1 MAPWERYQGAYIVI
15 GATMQD
21 DSTPRKPFEGLN
33 IPHHKLTPWIHEQEA
48 KMLAMTARDK
58 LLLAGHHEYSLRPE
72 NLQDTAQL
80 LAEDTDAYTKTKY
93 GPRSDGFRIIY
104 PNSHTAIYG
113 APGSGK
119 TLLASWIAASV
130 IREGGTILH
139 IDADDNHAAVL
150 AQNVLAFSGI
160 DADQVAK
167 RLDIV
172 QPTNKAD
179 MDKIIP
185 WVIVKEFTLII
196 VDSIAS
202 LEAFTG
208 AEENSATD
216 YVARVYMGV
225 IKPLKASGATV
236 ISIDHT
242 TKAGATR
249 GPSGSIQ
256 KQAKADVALHLD
268 PGENHFGRARAG
280 NATVYVDKD
289 RPGSLYAATQDAG
302 SRDLLAIFRIPATG
316 LKDATLDAPI
326 GAENPD
332 QFVTN

>member
-1 MAPWERYQGAYIVI
+1 
-15 GATMQD
+15 MQD
-21 DSTPRKPFEGLN
+21 DSTPRKPFQGLD
-33 IPHHKLTPWIHEQEA
+33 IPWHPMTPWIHEQEA
-48 KMLAMTARDK
+48 KMLALTARDK
-58 LLLAGHHEYSLRPE
+58 LLLEGHHEHSLRPE
-72 NLQDTAQL
+72 NLHDTKKL
-80 LAEDTDAYTKTKY
+80 LEEDTDAYTRTKY
-93 GPRSDGFRIIY
+93 APRSDGFRIIY

-119 TLLASWIAASV
+119 TLLASWIAATI
-130 IREGGTILH
+130 IREGGTVLH
-139 IDADDNHAAVL
+139 IDADDNHAAVI

-160 DADQVAK
+160 DAETVAT
-167 RLDIV
+167 RLDLV
-172 QPTNKAD
+172 QPNTKAEVD
-179 MDKIIP
+179 AIIP
-185 WVIVKEFTLII
+185 WAIVKEFTLII

-225 IKPLKASGATV
+225 IRPLKASGATV

-242 TKAGATR
+242 TKAGATK
-249 GPSGSIQ
+249 GPSGSVQ

-268 PGENHFGRARAG
+268 PGENHFGRAKAG

-289 RPGSLYAATQDAG
+289 RPGSLYAATQDSG

-316 LKDATLDAPI
+316 LEDATLDAPI
-326 GAENPD
+326 GADNPD
-332 QFVTN
+332 QFITD

>member
-1 MAPWERYQGAYIVI
+1 MI

-21 DSTPRKPFEGLN
+21 DYTPERQPFDGLDMK
-33 IPHHKLTPWIHEQEA
+33 HHPLTAGILAREA
-48 KMLAMTARDK
+48 MLLSMSERDK
-58 LLLAGHHEYSLRPE
+58 LLLAGNTERSLRPE
-72 NLQDTAQL
+72 GISKTADL
-80 LAEDTDAYTKTKY
+80 LAEDTDAYTKTRY

-119 TLLASWIAASV
+119 TLLASWIAATI
-130 IREGGTILH
+130 IREGGTVLH

-150 AQNVLAFSGI
+150 AQNVLAFTGI

-167 RLDIV
+167 RLDVV

-185 WVIVKEFTLII
+185 WAIVKEFTLII
-196 VDSIAS
+196 VDSVAS

-225 IKPLKASGATV
+225 IRPLKASGATV

-249 GPSGSIQ
+249 GPSGSVQ

-268 PGENHFGRARAG
+268 AGEDHFGRAKAG
-280 NATVYVDKD
+280 AATIYVDKD
-289 RPGSLYAATQDAG
+289 RPGSLYAATQNSG

-316 LKDATLDAPI
+316 LGDATLDAPI
-326 GAENPD
+326 GADNPD
-332 QFVTN
+332 HYVTN

>member
-1 MAPWERYQGAYIVI
+1 M
-15 GATMQD
+15 
-21 DSTPRKPFEGLN
+21 
-33 IPHHKLTPWIHEQEA
+33 TPWIHEQEA
-48 KMLAMTARDK
+48 KMLALTARDK
-58 LLLAGHHEYSLRPE
+58 LLLEGHHEHSLRPE
-72 NLQDTAQL
+72 NLHDTKKL
-80 LAEDTDAYTKTKY
+80 LEEDTDAYTRTKY
-93 GPRSDGFRIIY
+93 APRSDGFRIIY

-119 TLLASWIAASV
+119 TLLASWIAATI
-130 IREGGTILH
+130 IREGGTVLH
-139 IDADDNHAAVL
+139 IDADDNHAAVI

-160 DADQVAK
+160 DAETVAT
-167 RLDIV
+167 RLDLV
-172 QPTNKAD
+172 QPNTKAEVD
-179 MDKIIP
+179 AIIP
-185 WVIVKEFTLII
+185 WAIVKEFTLII

-225 IKPLKASGATV
+225 IRPLKASGATV

-242 TKAGATR
+242 TKAGATK
-249 GPSGSIQ
+249 GPSGSVQ

-268 PGENHFGRARAG
+268 PGENHFGRAKAG

-289 RPGSLYAATQDAG
+289 RPGSLYAATQDSG

-316 LKDATLDAPI
+316 LEDATLDAPI
-326 GAENPD
+326 GADNPD
-332 QFVTN
+332 QFITD